1 MAERARLASVLGHL
15 RPAAPPPHPS
25 HQQGS
30 GVAGSGSSGGEQPRI
45 KIGVV
50 GAGRGRS
57 FMNVADAVGF
67 ELVAICDNWVEKL
80 QSAAADLGGDGGSI
94 ATYEDY
100 AAFLR
105 HPGLEAVVLCNF
117 FHEHAPFAIS
127 ALEAG
132 LHVMSECAACHTLA
146 EGVALTRAV
155 EASGKIYMLAEN
167 YPYMAYVSAA
177 APIGL
182 FSPNVKQAAACAEP
196 GDAPAVPGGR
206 GG

>member
-1 MAERARLASVLGHL
+1 MAERARLASVLSHL
-15 RPAAPPPHPS
+15 HPAATPPRHGHPGP
-25 HQQGS
+25 QQGS
-30 GVAGSGSSGGEQPRI
+30 GVAGSSGSSGGEQPRI

-80 QSAAADLGGDGGSI
+80 QSAAADLGGGI

-155 EASGKIYMLAEN
+155 EASGKVYMLAEN
-167 YPYMAYVSAA
+167 YPYMAYVRAPPPLSACLA
-177 APIGL
+177 Q
-182 FSPNVKQAAACAEP
+182 K
-196 GDAPAVPGGR
+196 
-206 GG
+206 